1 MSGFLQ
7 KIHDMTKDRVDAARR
22 TKSVSALKDTPLYA
36 RTPAPVIPAFQTA
49 GYHVIA
55 EVKFASPSEGDIRT
69 AHDPVDVAAGYL
81 AADARMLSVL
91 TEPRYFKGSLD
102 YLAAIRAAAPDALL
116 LRKDFI
122 CDAYQLHEARAYGAD
137 AILLI
142 VAMTADAL
150 TKELL
155 QTAISLGLTPLVEVH
170 DADELTRAQNM
181 GAEMIG
187 VNNRNLKTLKTSLD
201 TSRRLAPMKKD
212 GSVLIC
218 ESGLSTAAQ
227 LGDMR
232 GIGYDGFL
240 MGTHFMRQQN
250 PGDGLSSLL
259 KECAA

>member
-1 MSGFLQ
+1 MSSFLQ

-22 TKSVSALKDTPLYA
+22 IKSTAMLKSMPLYD
-36 RTPAPVIPAFQTA
+36 RTPTPVIPAFQTA

-55 EVKFASPSEGDIRT
+55 EVKFASPSEGDIR
-69 AHDPVDVAAGYL
+69 AQHDPVDVACGYL
-81 AADARMLSVL
+81 ASGARMLSVL

-102 YLAAIRAAAPDALL
+102 YLSAIRGAAPDALL

-142 VAMTADAL
+142 VAMTDDAQ
-150 TKELL
+150 TKDLL
-155 QTAISLGLTPLVEVH
+155 QTALGLGLTPLVEVH
-170 DADELTRAQNM
+170 DADELTRAQAM

-201 TSRRLAPMKKD
+201 TSRRLAPMKQN

-232 GIGYDGFL
+232 QIGFDGFL

-250 PGDGLSSLL
+250 PGDGLAILL